1 MAKIRWR
8 WNYDRLFVLGRSGSG
23 KSTLVASMIRAA
35 RAPYLVFAPDATDA
49 RKGLYSPDRV
59 ATFSGREPL
68 DDLDDFIIEAFKHAP
83 ITIVIEDLPAI
94 FYRNEVT
101 SVFRNA
107 LLTAR
112 KFGVGFI
119 FVTQKLKGVPT
130 IIPASCN
137 KMFVSNV
144 DDTREIDVIR
154 SFDISHLERLNKFE
168 FLYVDRETGELAVV
182 NTERL
187 K

>member
-1 MAKIRWR
+1 MPRIRWR
-8 WNYDRLFVLGRSGSG
+8 WNYDRVFVLGRSGSG
-23 KSTLVASMIRAA
+23 KSTLVSTMIRTA

-49 RKGLYSPDRV
+49 RKGLYAQDRV
-59 ATFSGREPL
+59 MTFSGREPL
-68 DDLDDFIIEAFKHAP
+68 EDLDDFIIEAFKNAP
-83 ITIVIEDLPAI
+83 ISIVIEDLPSI

-101 SVFRNA
+101 KVFRNA

-112 KFGVGFI
+112 KFGIGFI
-119 FVTQKLKGVPT
+119 FVSQKLKGIPT

-154 SFDISHLERLNKFE
+154 SFDIRHLERLNKFE
-168 FLYVDRETGELAVV
+168 FLYVDRETGELAVM
-182 NTERL
+182 NTKNLR
-187 K
+187 